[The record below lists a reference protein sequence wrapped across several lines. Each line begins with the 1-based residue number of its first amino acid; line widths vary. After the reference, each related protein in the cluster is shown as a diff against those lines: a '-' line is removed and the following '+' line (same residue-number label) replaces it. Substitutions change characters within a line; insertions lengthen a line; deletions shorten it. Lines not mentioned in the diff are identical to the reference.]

1 MGKDNGQSSDTAPEE
16 RDAAVKCAK
25 ALGMSTQAM
34 RCLQIAQTPLK
45 EATRSFECNMK
56 ADPIHHDDLA
66 DDDDH
71 VRHRVPEL
79 PPFPGCELL
88 CLATRTQKDRRYKV
102 QAIGQRSA
110 YRLPLPAAMSRGS
123 GSQHLRDTPH
133 RDHDGGPPP
142 PPSPA
147 PACSDETGFPGH
159 QDNEG
164 QACSDDKG
172 DQDPPSPIPPVPL
185 QRPQDKDAT
194 TSQGTASFLR
204 WAATPLRILSLDL
217 PRILS
222 PSGAYSFL
230 LVLVG
235 C

>member
-1 MGKDNGQSSDTAPEE
+1 MKRQKNGKDQGEVVMWGWSFTDVKALNPPLVIPSRGERYWVRFSLEQAMVMPTRSLDISLQPEE
-16 RDAAVKCAK
+16 EFPYGN
-25 ALGMSTQAM
+25 LMQSG
-34 RCLQIAQTPLK
+34 L
-45 EATRSFECNMK
+45 
-56 ADPIHHDDLA
+56 LA
-66 DDDDH
+66 
-71 VRHRVPEL
+71 P
-79 PPFPGCELL
+79 
-88 CLATRTQKDRRYKV
+88 T
-102 QAIGQRSA
+102 
-110 YRLPLPAAMSRGS
+110 
-123 GSQHLRDTPH
+123 
-133 RDHDGGPPP
+133 
-142 PPSPA
+142 
-147 PACSDETGFPGH
+147 CSDETGFPGH

-172 DQDPPSPIPPVPL
+172 DQDPPSPIPPVPS